1 MRGRKCATSGGRST
15 LICSR
20 PIVTRHPRLFAFL
33 PFCHFVRGILSHSDS
48 LVSAT
53 EAQSVV
59 LIGGAVDFLTL
70 GVPRVYVALRRSGSA
85 YL

>member
-1 MRGRKCATSGGRST
+1 MCYVWRTFYTNLLAADSDKASTS
-15 LICSR
+15 
-20 PIVTRHPRLFAFL
+20 
-33 PFCHFVRGILSHSDS
+33 FCLRGILSHSDS

-59 LIGGAVDFLTL
+59 LIGDAMNFLTL
-70 GVPRVYVALRRSGSA
+70 GVPRVCVALRRSGSA

>member
-20 PIVTRHPRLFAFL
+20 PIVTRHPRLFAF
-33 PFCHFVRGILSHSDS
+33 FVRGILSHSDS

-59 LIGGAVDFLTL
+59 LIGDAMNFLTL
-70 GVPRVYVALRRSGSA
+70 GVPRVCVALRRSGSA